1 MSTDITSLSGY
12 NQQDYNALLTEYTQ
26 RTGKTEEQFKTYL
39 NSLVTSEMTFDEL
52 EAKVKDE
59 LPPLTPPVY
68 EQGYCLYVG
77 TAPAS
82 FGSTYLALIQDLAA
96 EQRKQNADAK
106 ALQTEAQIANIEQQ
120 AKNIRTKAALD
131 LTASVISG
139 AFQFASGITGAVM
152 SGAALKAGGGADVG
166 MVQASQI
173 QGVTGAI
180 SGAGTVVSGTFT
192 FGGTMIEAQTKELE
206 ADTERMRA
214 TQEQLSRIDD
224 ALHELLQ
231 KARSSQ
237 DAIQQNMNQTRA
249 KILG

>member
-12 NQQDYNALLTEYTQ
+12 NQQDYKDLLTEYTQ

-106 ALQTEAQIANIEQQ
+106 ALQTEAQIDNIEQQ

-139 AFQFASGITGAVM
+139 TFQFASGITGAVM

-206 ADTERMRA
+206 ADAERMRA

-224 ALHELLQ
+224 ALRELLQ
-231 KARSSQ
+231 KARSTQ

-249 KILG
+249 RILG

>member
-1 MSTDITSLSGY
+1 
-12 NQQDYNALLTEYTQ
+12 
-26 RTGKTEEQFKTYL
+26 
-39 NSLVTSEMTFDEL
+39 
-52 EAKVKDE
+52 
-59 LPPLTPPVY
+59 
-68 EQGYCLYVG
+68 
-77 TAPAS
+77 
-82 FGSTYLALIQDLAA
+82 
-96 EQRKQNADAK
+96 
-106 ALQTEAQIANIEQQ
+106 
-120 AKNIRTKAALD
+120 
-131 LTASVISG
+131 
-139 AFQFASGITGAVM
+139 M
-152 SGAALKAGGGADVG
+152 SGAALKGGGGADVG

-173 QGVTGAI
+173 QGVTGAV

-206 ADTERMRA
+206 ADAERMRA